1 MINMN
6 LSALIAALDATC
18 RDSLEGA
25 AAMCVSC
32 GGHEISIEDY
42 LEKLLDTREMRDLAA
57 QFELSIENLRS
68 LLSRRS
74 SEKNSG
80 RTAPVFSPLLIEFL
94 QEAYLLASLE
104 LGRESVDVF
113 TLVLALLV
121 NPARYSAMKF
131 FRELSNI
138 PADAL
143 KRLMTG
149 MGDASARR
157 GGLSGSA
164 SRGESCLQKYATDF
178 T

>member
-80 RTAPVFSPLLIEFL
+80 RTAPVFSP
-94 QEAYLLASLE
+94 
-104 LGRESVDVF
+104 
-113 TLVLALLV
+113 
-121 NPARYSAMKF
+121 
-131 FRELSNI
+131 
-138 PADAL
+138 PADRVPPRGISAGQSG
-143 KRLMTG
+143 TG
-149 MGDASARR
+149 PRER
-157 GGLSGSA
+157 
-164 SRGESCLQKYATDF
+164 
-178 T
+178 